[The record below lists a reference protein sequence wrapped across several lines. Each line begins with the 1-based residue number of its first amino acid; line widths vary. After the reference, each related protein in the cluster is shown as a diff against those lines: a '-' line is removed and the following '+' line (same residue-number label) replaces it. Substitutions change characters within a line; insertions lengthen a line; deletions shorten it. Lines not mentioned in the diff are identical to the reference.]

1 MSARR
6 SLPPAPPGPDTAS
19 RGGPAPKGR
28 PGGGEA
34 GPGQALL
41 LLDDYNGQRALEVDG
56 VIFSV
61 AVEEGK
67 PTVGYWTAMLPAGR
81 PRSALLLGLG
91 GGTLAQLLA
100 RHAPGVQMVGV
111 DVDPGVV
118 AFGRERFG
126 LALSNL
132 RVVIA
137 DAFAYVY
144 QGSQRFDF
152 IAVDLFVGR
161 HLHRGILA
169 RPFLRRLAA
178 LLAPGG
184 EIVINL
190 LKHPHNA
197 RHLDRFRE
205 VLAVRRVERL
215 PSNLIVRCAAP
226 PPR

>member
-1 MSARR
+1 
-6 SLPPAPPGPDTAS
+6 
-19 RGGPAPKGR
+19 
-28 PGGGEA
+28 
-34 GPGQALL
+34 
-41 LLDDYNGQRALEVDG
+41 VDG

-61 AVEEGK
+61 AVKEGK

-91 GGTLAQLLA
+91 GGTLAQLLT
-100 RHAPGVQMVGV
+100 RHAPGVQIVGV
-111 DVDPGVV
+111 DIDPGVV

-144 QGSQRFDF
+144 RAAERFDF

-169 RPFLRRLAA
+169 KPFLQRLASR
-178 LLAPGG
+178 LAPGG

-190 LKHPHNA
+190 LKHPQNP

-205 VLAVRRVERL
+205 VLTVHRVEQL
-215 PSNLIVRCAAP
+215 PSNLIVRCSAP
-226 PPR
+226 PPPSGPPR